1 MNLNQLEVFTHLCH
15 TKNFTETAK
24 QLHMTQPAVSH
35 VIRDLEQELQLVLF
49 DRIPRKVK
57 VTEAGKQ
64 LCIQAEQMLQLA
76 LQMKQHK
83 AIKSLRL
90 GSSIT
95 IARQQLSSLLIQ
107 IKNLYPDL
115 ALTVLVESTAQ
126 IEEHLINNEIDLAL
140 LEGQITHD
148 PLVCQPFSNY
158 SLGIYCAKDH
168 PLSSQSSITLKQLN
182 EQTLLLR
189 EQGSAIRDVLDSA
202 FQLHQLQAKPMITSV
217 NSQALIELCSHG
229 LGLTVL
235 PDLLVEKNKLHRL
248 ELLDCPLYNAI
259 SVAWHPKKN
268 VTDVMQ
274 TMLDLIQNE
283 SVHSK

>member
-1 MNLNQLEVFTHLCH
+1 MNLNQLEVFTHLCR

-35 VIRDLEQELQLVLF
+35 VIRDLEQELQLDLF
-49 DRIPRKVK
+49 DRIPRKIE

-83 AIKSLRL
+83 AIKTLRL

-95 IARQQLSSLLIQ
+95 IARQQLGNLLTQ
-107 IKNLYPDL
+107 IKKQYPEL
-115 ALTVLVESTAQ
+115 ALTVDVESTAQ
-126 IEEHLINNEIDLAL
+126 IEERLINNEIDLAL

-148 PLVCQPFSNY
+148 QLVCLPFSNY
-158 SLGIYCAKDH
+158 SLGVYCAKDH
-168 PLSSQSSITLKQLN
+168 PLSSQTTISLKQLCQ
-182 EQTLLLR
+182 QTLLLR

-202 FQLHQLQAKPMITSV
+202 FRLHQLQAKPMITSV
-217 NSQALIELCSHG
+217 NSQALIELCFYG

-235 PDLLVEKNKLHRL
+235 PDLLVEKHKLHRL
-248 ELLDCPLYNAI
+248 ELIDCPLYNAI
-259 SVAWHPKKN
+259 SLAWHPKKK
-268 VTDVMQ
+268 VTEVMQ
-274 TMLDLIQNE
+274 TMINLVQSN
-283 SVHSK
+283 